1 MTGFN
6 RRPFTES
13 ELHRIW
19 QWYREGV
26 SPGAIAAALQ
36 RDHTSVRYQINRGGG
51 LAPSRRRRA
60 AHHLTAE
67 EREHISR
74 AVVKRTSVRAISRA
88 LGRHPST
95 ISREIARNGG
105 RTRYRAVCAER
116 RAWRCAKRPKRA
128 KLQASSALRRLVELQ
143 LRARWSPEQIAG
155 WLKRAFPDFP
165 EWHVSHETIYQ
176 SLFVQTR
183 GALKHELTRY
193 LRTKRA
199 TRRSV
204 STRPDGR
211 GQLRDTIS
219 IAERPPEVAD
229 RAVPGHWEGDL
240 LLGGAT
246 SQIITLVER
255 LSRFVLLL
263 RAPHRDATT
272 VASILTRQVQ
282 RLPDGLMASLTW
294 DQGKEMAHHAD
305 FTLATDVQVYFCDPH
320 SPWQRGSN
328 ENTNGLLRQYFP
340 KGHRLELVTQRQL
353 DKVAQQLNQRPRK
366 TLGFRTPAE
375 VLAKS
380 VALTD

>member
-1 MTGFN
+1 
-6 RRPFTES
+6 
-13 ELHRIW
+13 LK
-19 QWYREGV
+19 RE
-26 SPGAIAAALQ
+26 
-36 RDHTSVRYQINRGGG
+36 
-51 LAPSRRRRA
+51 
-60 AHHLTAE
+60 
-67 EREHISR
+67 
-74 AVVKRTSVRAISRA
+74 
-88 LGRHPST
+88 PST

-105 RTRYRAVCAER
+105 RTRYRPVCAER

-128 KLQASSALRRLVELQ
+128 KLQQSPTLRRLVELQ

-183 GALKHELTRY
+183 GALKRELTRY
-193 LRTKRA
+193 LRTQRA

-294 DQGKEMAHHAD
+294 DQGKEMA
-305 FTLATDVQVYFCDPH
+305 
-320 SPWQRGSN
+320 
-328 ENTNGLLRQYFP
+328 
-340 KGHRLELVTQRQL
+340 
-353 DKVAQQLNQRPRK
+353 LNQFSRACRCRSVSTAFPGS
-366 TLGFRTPAE
+366 TSSTTPLPA
-375 VLAKS
+375 LAS
-380 VALTD
+380 PA

>member
-1 MTGFN
+1 MAGFN

-13 ELHRIW
+13 ELHLIW
-19 QWYREGV
+19 QWYREGR
-26 SPGAIAAALQ
+26 SPGAMAVALQ

-51 LAPSRRRRA
+51 LAAVRRRRA

-74 AVVKRTSVRAISRA
+74 AVVAGTSVRAMSRA
-88 LGRHPST
+88 LKREPST

-128 KLQASSALRRLVELQ
+128 KLQTSPTLRRLVELQ
-143 LRARWSPEQIAG
+143 LRACWSPEQIAG

-165 EWHVSHETIYQ
+165 EWQVSHETIYQ

-183 GALKHELTRY
+183 GALKRELTQY

-199 TRRSV
+199 TRRSA
-204 STRPDGR
+204 STRGDRR

-219 IAERPPEVAD
+219 ITERPPDVAD

-240 LLGGAT
+240 LLGGTT

-255 LSRFVLLL
+255 ASRFVLLL
-263 RAPHRDATT
+263 RAPHRDAAT
-272 VASILTRQVQ
+272 VAAILTRQVQ
-282 RLPDGLMASLTW
+282 RLPDGVMTSLTW
-294 DQGKEMAHHAD
+294 DQGKEMAHHTA
-305 FTLATDVQVYFCDPH
+305 FTLATEVQVYFCDPH

-340 KGHRLELVTQRQL
+340 KGQPLEHVTQRQL

-375 VLAKS
+375 VLAES